1 MAKKNALTKREAV
14 RRALADL
21 GPDATPTQMQGH
33 IREKF
38 GIEITTN
45 HISTEK
51 GNLRKKKGVSKRPGA
66 KPAAQVAA
74 ARTVGPEKLAAAPPA
89 IGMEDIEAVKG
100 LLERVGA
107 TSLKK
112 LIDVMAR

>member
-1 MAKKNALTKREAV
+1 MAAKKTAKGGMTKREAV

-38 GIEITTN
+38 GIDMTPN

-51 GNLRKKKGVSKRPGA
+51 GNLRKHQGAA
-66 KPAAQVAA
+66 KPPPQASA
-74 ARTVGPEKLAAAPPA
+74 ARTVELAKPA
-89 IGMEDIEAVKG
+89 IGLADIEAVKD
-100 LLERVGA
+100 LMERMGA
-107 TSLKK
+107 DSLKK